1 MGYGLLASAA
11 SFVLGRNL
19 VDPREPRKDAAHD
32 ATIGSMAEIP
42 GAPDWFFFD
51 DAERALVERAL
62 PAVGASN
69 PMQRAELEGM
79 IARLGTLATLIRD
92 APSMA
97 SSWDAA
103 TRRRFSAESLVEE
116 LCRVHEYDLDLHIP
130 TKAVVGQA
138 YLVAKINMLKALG
151 YMLEAAQAPRHLIEQ
166 IDHEVAQ
173 SIYTKLAEELFVA
186 LVTEPEVPRRVRSGA
201 ARFLY
206 RIWEHR
212 VLIEIDDFAPL
223 LESAWAARSK
233 LLPVLGT
240 MLGTHEVFRLFQE
253 AHDQRFLDYFGGED
267 VEEEPLLAFEE
278 FLFGLSYE
286 EIARIRASMAE
297 EGRACISLEQAR
309 ALLGH
314 VGSSPID
321 ESGAAALYTSYKKRR
336 LNAGHRALIGAPGPK
351 KTAEEYVM
359 IAFLQAGAS
368 PSTFAMK
375 AVRPVT

>member
-1 MGYGLLASAA
+1 
-11 SFVLGRNL
+11 
-19 VDPREPRKDAAHD
+19 
-32 ATIGSMAEIP
+32 MAEIP

-103 TRRRFSAESLVEE
+103 TRRTFSAESLVEE

-151 YMLEAAQAPRHLIEQ
+151 YMLEAAQAPRHFIEQ

-186 LVTEPEVPRRVRSGA
+186 LVTESEVPRRVRSGA

-297 EGRACISLEQAR
+297 EGKACISLEQAR

-359 IAFLQAGAS
+359 IAFLGAGAS
-368 PSTFAMK
+368 LSTFARK
-375 AVRPVT
+375 AVRPAR